1 MSLFTERMGDVSVVE
16 GMQPLVSLQRLR
28 KRYPGVL
35 AVDDVS
41 LDLYAGEVHGLVG
54 ENGAGKSTLIKLLA
68 GATTSD
74 GGSIWVRGR
83 QVHLRTVREANR
95 LGLAFIHQE
104 LNLVPYFDAVENIFL
119 GHLYPRHW
127 WGGVDWAALR
137 RRVRAVLDPLG
148 VTLPLTVPVSRL
160 SPGQQTLVSIARA
173 LVDKVDLLVMDEPTA
188 ALTSQEIEHLFGVV
202 RALRARGVGVLYIS
216 HRLAEI
222 FALTERITVM
232 RNGRVVTTQPSSQVS
247 EQRLV
252 QWMTGRTVE
261 ALYPPRTPPT
271 ALPLLDVRRLS
282 GSFCREISFTLHAG
296 EVLGIAGLIGAGRSE
311 LLRLIFGAERV
322 RGGELLLYEKGV
334 PRGLCLRS
342 PAQAYRAG
350 VALAPEERRTQGLLL
365 ARPIYEN
372 TTLTFLRRF
381 AWGGWWVRRRSE
393 LAATQ
398 RLGERLALRSRS
410 LRQPVSELSGGNQQK
425 VVLARALA
433 GEVKVLLLD
442 EPTRGV
448 DVGARQE
455 IYRIIGD
462 LKAQGVGVLLVS
474 SDLSELLGVA
484 DRLVVLREGRQVA
497 TLAAGE
503 ASAERVLG
511 YCFGVQPAVPH
522 PTRSQ
527 GGGDAGR

>member
-1 MSLFTERMGDVSVVE
+1 MSVWE
-16 GMQPLVSLQRLR
+16 GIQPLVSLQRVR

-74 GGSIWVRGR
+74 GGSIWVRGQ
-83 QVHLRTVREANR
+83 QVHLRSVREANQ

-119 GHLYPRHW
+119 GHVYPRKR
-127 WGGVDWAALR
+127 WGGIDWEGLR
-137 RRVRAVLDPLG
+137 QRVRAVLEPLG
-148 VTLPLTVPVSRL
+148 VTIPLTVPVSRL
-160 SPGQQTLVSIARA
+160 SPGQQTMVSIARA
-173 LVDKVDLLVMDEPTA
+173 LVARADLLVMDEPTA
-188 ALTSQEIEHLFGVV
+188 ALTSQEIEHLFAVV
-202 RALRARGVGVLYIS
+202 RALRARGVGILYIS

-232 RNGRVVTTQPSSQVS
+232 RNGRVVTTQPAAQVS
-247 EQRLV
+247 EQALV
-252 QWMTGRTVE
+252 QWMTGRVVE
-261 ALYPPRTPPT
+261 ALYPSRIPPT
-271 ALPLLDVRRLS
+271 AVPLLEVRRLS

-296 EVLGIAGLIGAGRSE
+296 EVLGVAGLIGAGRSE

-322 RGGELLLYEKGV
+322 RGGETVLYENGAA
-334 PRGLCLRS
+334 RALRLRS

-350 VALAPEERRTQGLLL
+350 VALAPEERRTQGLVL

-381 AWGGWWVRRRSE
+381 AWGGWLVRRRRE
-393 LAATQ
+393 MAAAQ
-398 RLGERLALRSRS
+398 RLADRLALRSQS
-410 LRQPVSELSGGNQQK
+410 LRQPVSQLSGGNQQK
-425 VVLARALA
+425 VVLARSLA

-462 LKAQGVGVLLVS
+462 LTAQGVGVLLVS
-474 SDLSELLGVA
+474 SDLAELLGVA

-497 TLAAGE
+497 TLAAGQ
-503 ASAERVLG
+503 ASAEAVLG
-511 YCFGVQPAVPH
+511 YCFGVQPATPH
-522 PTRSQ
+522 PTRNQ
-527 GGGDAGR
+527 GGLDAGR